1 MVLTGSVS
9 IIRNTTMNTE
19 IKDEGE
25 RTPEEMQE
33 RADEQREAFEELDQ
47 ASLDTVNAL
56 ANHKAIMKV
65 INKAIK

>member
-1 MVLTGSVS
+1 MKYEHLNPDDDIFDHS
-9 IIRNTTMNTE
+9 E
-19 IKDEGE
+19 AEAE
-25 RTPEEMQE
+25 RMQE
-33 RADEQREAFEELDQ
+33 KADEAREAMAELDQ